1 MPEPVHRRGVTR
13 RLGKRP
19 PEEVLVEPEGAAVR
33 VAVMQ
38 VHVCRLEVRRRNA
51 DALQQRR
58 LEVRHVPREPRL
70 NPVGVAFAQLRRPG
84 TVADVELARGI
95 PLDSPRQLL
104 ELDPDHRCSLRRP
117 RGIHR
122 RRLPDDDRRLG
133 RQQPALR
140 LVHGPRD
147 AVEPRGEVDD
157 RRASEPV
164 VTGPARRLRQGQV
177 DLHLFA
183 EGQDWKI
190 YEKFGAH
197 LRTVGD
203 AAGVYFAVWAPNAQ
217 RVSVV
222 GDFNNWDG
230 RVNPMRKLVG
240 SGVWELFLPG
250 IKQGAHYKF
259 EIRSQTGAVLLKS
272 DPFAFFNQP
281 GKSTASLIYDLER
294 YAWNDGEWMEARRKK
309 NWPQSPISIY
319 EVHLGS
325 WRRKTEERNRQLSYL
340 ELADTLLPYV
350 LEMGYTHIEL
360 LPVAEHPFE
369 GSWGYQ
375 VTNYYAP
382 TSRFGPPDDFRHF
395 VDKCHQAG
403 VGVIMDWVPAHFPKD
418 AHALAEFDGTD
429 LYEHM
434 DPRQGEHQDWG
445 TLIFNYGRNEVRN
458 FLIGNALFWFDKYH
472 VDGLR
477 VDAVASMLYLD
488 YSRKPGQW
496 VPNVY
501 GGRENLDA
509 IHFLKQFNEVCYERF
524 PGIIT
529 IAEESTSWPGVSR
542 PTYLGGLGF
551 GFKWNMGW
559 MHDFLEYMSIDPIYR
574 KYHHGNITFSLLYA
588 FQENFILVLSHDEVV
603 YGKRSLLSKMPGDE
617 WQQFANLRM
626 FLAWMYGQPGK
637 KLLFMGGE
645 FGQWNEWNHDTSLDW
660 ELLQLP
666 RHDGLRRLV
675 QHLNYIYKSEPALW
689 QFDDAY
695 EGFDW
700 IDFHDA
706 DNSVVSFL
714 RKSRGGDIIAF
725 VVNATPV
732 VRYNYR
738 LGIPEPG
745 LYREIIN
752 TDGETYGGSNVGNLG
767 VVQSENVPW
776 MGREHSILI
785 HLPPLATL
793 AFKLER
799 LS

>member
-1 MPEPVHRRGVTR
+1 MKGFDVGALPRDELGRFVAGLHSDPFRVLGPHKVGDDVEIRVFRPEARAV
-13 RLGKRP
+13 
-19 PEEVLVEPEGAAVR
+19 EVVL
-33 VAVMQ
+33 
-38 VHVCRLEVRRRNA
+38 
-51 DALQQRR
+51 D
-58 LEVRHVPREPRL
+58 REPDKPIAAERTDKEGFFCAS
-70 NPVGVAFAQLRRPG
+70 VCGVDREVPYHLRIVKLDGSEELTR
-84 TVADVELARGI
+84 DVY
-95 PLDSPRQLL
+95 QY
-104 ELDPDHRCSLRRP
+104 
-117 RGIHR
+117 
-122 RRLPDDDRRLG
+122 
-133 RQQPALR
+133 
-140 LVHGPRD
+140 GPTMGD
-147 AVEPRGEVDD
+147 
-157 RRASEPV
+157 
-164 VTGPARRLRQGQV
+164 V
-177 DLHLFA
+177 DLHLFS
-183 EGQDWKI
+183 EGQHWKI

-197 LRTVGD
+197 LRTIGD
-203 AAGVYFAVWAPNAQ
+203 ATGVYFAVWAPNAE

-222 GDFNNWDG
+222 GDFNDWDG
-230 RVNPMRKLVG
+230 RVNPMRKLL
-240 SGVWELFLPG
+240 SAGVWELFLPG

-259 EIRSQTGAVLLKS
+259 EIRTQAGAVLLKS

-281 GKSTASLIYDLER
+281 GKSTASLVYDLER
-294 YAWNDGEWMEARRKK
+294 YTWDDAEWMDARQKK

-325 WRRKTEERNRQLSYL
+325 WRRKEENRQLTYL

-350 LEMGYTHIEL
+350 LDLGYTHIEL

-375 VTNYYAP
+375 VTNYFAP

-403 VGVIMDWVPAHFPKD
+403 IGVIMDWVPAHFPKD
-418 AHALAEFDGTD
+418 AHALAEFDGTH
-429 LYEHM
+429 LFEHM

-458 FLIGNALFWFDKYH
+458 FLIGNALFWLDKYH
-472 VDGLR
+472 IDGLR

-509 IHFLKQFNEVCYERF
+509 IYFLKRFNEVCYEHF

-529 IAEESTSWPGVSR
+529 IAEESTSWPGVTR

-559 MHDFLEYMSIDPIYR
+559 MHDFLDYMSIDPIYR
-574 KYHHGNITFSLLYA
+574 RYHHGNITFSLLYA
-588 FQENFILVLSHDEVV
+588 FHENFILVLSHDEVV

-617 WQQFANLRM
+617 WQKFANLRM
-626 FLAWMYGQPGK
+626 FLAWMYGHPGK
-637 KLLFMGGE
+637 KLVFMGAE
-645 FGQWNEWNHDTSLDW
+645 FGQANEWNHDTQLDW
-660 ELLQLP
+660 ELLELP

-675 QHLNYIYKSEPALW
+675 QHLNYTYKNEPALW
-689 QFDDAY
+689 RLDDSY
-695 EGFDW
+695 DGFDW

-706 DNSVVSFL
+706 DNSVISFL
-714 RKSRGGDIIAF
+714 RKSREGDLIALI
-725 VVNATPV
+725 VNATPV

-738 LGIPEPG
+738 LGVPQAG
-745 LYREIIN
+745 FYREIIN

-767 VVQSENVPW
+767 GVQSEPREW

-785 HLPPLATL
+785 HLPPLATVAL
-793 AFKLER
+793 KLEKEFVR
-799 LS
+799 SDEIAGDRQTN

>member
-1 MPEPVHRRGVTR
+1 VQAKAFEIAGLPRDEVSRFVAGTHADPFRVLGPHRVGDDLEIRVF
-13 RLGKRP
+13 RP
-19 PEEVLVEPEGAAVR
+19 DARAVDIVLDREAEKPIAAER
-33 VAVMQ
+33 I
-38 VHVCRLEVRRRNA
+38 
-51 DALQQRR
+51 QQDGFFCAT
-58 LEVRHVPREPRL
+58 L
-70 NPVGVAFAQLRRPG
+70 PG
-84 TVADVELARGI
+84 TSRDLPYHLRITAWDGSQHLSR
-95 PLDSPRQLL
+95 
-104 ELDPDHRCSLRRP
+104 DPY
-117 RGIHR
+117 
-122 RRLPDDDRRLG
+122 
-133 RQQPALR
+133 QY
-140 LVHGPRD
+140 GPIM
-147 AVEPRGEVDD
+147 GE
-157 RRASEPV
+157 
-164 VTGPARRLRQGQV
+164 V

-183 EGQDWKI
+183 EGQHWKI
-190 YEKFGAH
+190 YDKFGAH

-230 RVNPMRKLVG
+230 RVNPMRKLIG
-240 SGVWELFLPG
+240 SGVWELFVPG

-272 DPFAFFNQP
+272 DPFALFNQH
-281 GKSTASLIYDLER
+281 GKSTASLVYDLER
-294 YAWNDGEWMEARRKK
+294 YIWNDGEWIEARGKK

-325 WRRKTEERNRQLSYL
+325 WRRKTEEGNRQLSYL
-340 ELADTLLPYV
+340 ELAEELLPYV

-382 TSRFGPPDDFRHF
+382 TSRFGTPDEFRHF

-403 VGVIMDWVPAHFPKD
+403 IGVIMDWVPAHFPKD

-434 DPRQGEHQDWG
+434 DPRQGEQQDWG
-445 TLIFNYGRNEVRN
+445 TLIFNFGRNEVRN

-472 VDGLR
+472 IDGLR

-496 VPNVY
+496 IPNVY

-509 IHFLKQFNEVCYERF
+509 IYFLKRLNEVCYERF

-529 IAEESTSWPGVSR
+529 IAEESTAWPGVSR

-559 MHDFLEYMSIDPIYR
+559 MHDFLQYMSIDPIYR
-574 KYHHGNITFSLLYA
+574 RYHHGNITFSLLYA

-617 WQQFANLRM
+617 WQKFANLRM
-626 FLAWMYGQPGK
+626 FLAWMYGHPGK

-660 ELLQLP
+660 QLLKLP

-675 QHLNYIYKSEPALW
+675 QHLNYVYKNEPALW
-689 QFDDAY
+689 QLDDTY

-714 RKSRGGDIIAF
+714 RKSRDGDIVAF

-738 LGIPEPG
+738 LGVPEPG
-745 LYREIIN
+745 FYREIIN
-752 TDGETYGGSNVGNLG
+752 TDAETYGGSNIGNLG
-767 VVQSENVPW
+767 GVQSEPVPW
-776 MGREHSILI
+776 MGHQHSILI
-785 HLPPLATL
+785 NLPPLATL

-799 LS
+799 

>member
-1 MPEPVHRRGVTR
+1 MKAFEIAGVPR
-13 RLGKRP
+13 DEIIRFVKGLHSDPFGVLGPHKIGDD
-19 PEEVLVEPEGAAVR
+19 VEVR
-33 VAVMQ
+33 VFRPDA
-38 VHVCRLEVRRRNA
+38 RAIEVVL
-51 DALQQRR
+51 D
-58 LEVRHVPREPRL
+58 REPD
-70 NPVGVAFAQLRRPG
+70 NPIAAERIDEEGFFCVTVPGAGRDIPYHLRI
-84 TVADVELARGI
+84 VK
-95 PLDSPRQLL
+95 
-104 ELDPDHRCSLRRP
+104 PDGSEEFT
-117 RGIHR
+117 
-122 RRLPDDDRRLG
+122 
-133 RQQPALR
+133 
-140 LVHGPRD
+140 RD
-147 AVEPRGEVDD
+147 AYQY
-157 RRASEPV
+157 
-164 VTGPARRLRQGQV
+164 GPIMGDI
-177 DLHLFA
+177 DLHLFS
-183 EGQDWKI
+183 EGQHWKI
-190 YEKFGAH
+190 YEKLGAH
-197 LRTVGD
+197 LQTIGD
-203 AAGVYFAVWAPNAQ
+203 ATAVYFAVWAPNAQ

-222 GDFNNWDG
+222 GDFNHWDG
-230 RVNPMRKLVG
+230 RVNPMRKLLG
-240 SGVWELFLPG
+240 AGVWELFLPG

-259 EIRSQTGAVLLKS
+259 EIRTQTGTVLLKS
-272 DPFAFFNQP
+272 DPFAFFNQH
-281 GKSTASLIYDLER
+281 GKSTSSLVYDLER
-294 YAWNDGEWMEARRKK
+294 YTWNDADWIEARRQK

-325 WRRKTEERNRQLSYL
+325 WRRKEGNCQLTYL
-340 ELADTLLPYV
+340 ELADTLLQYV
-350 LEMGYTHIEL
+350 LDMGYTHIEL
-360 LPVAEHPFE
+360 LPVTEHPFE

-395 VDKCHQAG
+395 IDKCHQAG
-403 VGVIMDWVPAHFPKD
+403 IGVIMDWVPAHFPKD

-458 FLIGNALFWFDKYH
+458 FLIGNALFWLDKYH
-472 VDGLR
+472 IDGLR

-509 IHFLKQFNEVCYERF
+509 IHFLKRFNEVCYERF

-529 IAEESTSWPGVSR
+529 IAEESTAWPGVTR

-559 MHDFLEYMSIDPIYR
+559 MHDFLHYMSIDPIYR
-574 KYHHGNITFSLLYA
+574 RYHHGNITFSLLYA

-617 WQQFANLRM
+617 WRKFANLRM
-626 FLAWMYGQPGK
+626 FLAWMYGHPGK

-645 FGQWNEWNHDTSLDW
+645 FGQSNEWNHDTQLDW
-660 ELLQLP
+660 ELLELP
-666 RHDGLRRLV
+666 RHDGLHRLV
-675 QHLNYIYKSEPALW
+675 QHLNYTYKNEPALW
-689 QFDDAY
+689 QLDDTY
-695 EGFDW
+695 DGFDW

-706 DNSVVSFL
+706 ENSVVSFL
-714 RKSRGGDIIAF
+714 RKSEEGDVVVF

-738 LGIPEPG
+738 LGVPESG
-745 LYREIIN
+745 FYREIIN
-752 TDGETYGGSNVGNLG
+752 TDGETYGGSNIGNLG
-767 VVQSENVPW
+767 GVQSEAREW

-793 AFKLER
+793 AFKLQG
-799 LS
+799 

>member
-1 MPEPVHRRGVTR
+1 MKAFELGALPRDEVSRFVRGLHSDPFSVLGPHRIGDELEIRVFRPDARAVEIVLDGDSDRPVAAERVHQEGFFCATVPDATR
-13 RLGKRP
+13 
-19 PEEVLVEPEGAAVR
+19 
-33 VAVMQ
+33 
-38 VHVCRLEVRRRNA
+38 
-51 DALQQRR
+51 D
-58 LEVRHVPREPRL
+58 VPYR
-70 NPVGVAFAQLRRPG
+70 
-84 TVADVELARGI
+84 
-95 PLDSPRQLL
+95 
-104 ELDPDHRCSLRRP
+104 
-117 RGIHR
+117 
-122 RRLPDDDRRLG
+122 
-133 RQQPALR
+133 LR
-140 LVHGPRD
+140 LTASDGSQQLTRDPYQYGPIL
-147 AVEPRGEVDD
+147 GE
-157 RRASEPV
+157 
-164 VTGPARRLRQGQV
+164 V

-183 EGQDWKI
+183 EGQHWKI

-197 LRTVGD
+197 LRTIGD
-203 AAGVYFAVWAPNAQ
+203 GAGVYFAVWAPNAQ

-230 RVNPMRKLVG
+230 RVNPMRKLLG
-240 SGVWELFLPG
+240 AGVWELFLPG

-259 EIRSQTGAVLLKS
+259 EIRTQTDAVLLKS

-281 GKSTASLIYDLER
+281 GKSTASLVYDLER
-294 YAWNDGEWMEARRKK
+294 YGWSDSEWMEARQKK
-309 NWPQSPISIY
+309 NWPRSAISIY

-325 WRRKTEERNRQLSYL
+325 WRRKTEDGNRQLTYL
-340 ELADTLLPYV
+340 ELVDTLLPYV
-350 LEMGYTHIEL
+350 LEMGFTHIEL

-395 VDKCHQAG
+395 IDKCHQAG
-403 VGVIMDWVPAHFPKD
+403 IAVIMDWVPAHFPKD
-418 AHALAEFDGTD
+418 AHALAEFDGTH

-434 DPRQGEHQDWG
+434 DPRQGEQQDWG

-458 FLIGNALFWFDKYH
+458 FLIGNALFWLDKYH
-472 VDGLR
+472 IDGLR

-496 VPNVY
+496 IPNVY

-509 IHFLKQFNEVCYERF
+509 VYFLKKFNEVCYERF
-524 PGIIT
+524 PGTTT
-529 IAEESTSWPGVSR
+529 IAEESTAWPGVSR

-559 MHDFLEYMSIDPIYR
+559 MHDFLQYMSVDPIYR
-574 KYHHGNITFSLLYA
+574 RYHHGNITFSLLYA

-617 WQQFANLRM
+617 WRKFANLRM
-626 FLAWMYGQPGK
+626 FLAWMYGHPGK

-645 FGQWNEWNHDTSLDW
+645 FGQRNEWNHDTGLDW
-660 ELLQLP
+660 QLLKLP
-666 RHDGLRRLV
+666 RHDGLRRFV
-675 QHLNYIYKSEPALW
+675 QHVNHIYKSEPALW
-689 QFDDAY
+689 QRDDTY
-695 EGFDW
+695 DGFDW

-714 RKSRGGDIIAF
+714 RKSRDVSAEPPERSDTSRGDIIAF

-738 LGIPEPG
+738 LGVPEAG
-745 LYREIIN
+745 FYREIVN
-752 TDGETYGGSNVGNLG
+752 SDAETYGGSNVGNFG
-767 VVQSENVPW
+767 GVQSENREW
-776 MGREHSILI
+776 MGREHSIVI

-799 LS
+799 